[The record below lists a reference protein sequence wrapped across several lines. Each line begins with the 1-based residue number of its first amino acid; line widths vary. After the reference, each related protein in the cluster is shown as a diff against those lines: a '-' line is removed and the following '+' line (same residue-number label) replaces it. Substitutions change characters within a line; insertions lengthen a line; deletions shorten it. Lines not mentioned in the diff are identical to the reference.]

1 MRERGPPLVT
11 QHERILRHL
20 KEVGSLTQAEAM
32 QDYGIA
38 RLSARISEL
47 KSAGYPIRREMVAE
61 RNRYQEPVSY
71 ARYFLERNQEA

>member
-1 MRERGPPLVT
+1 MT

-20 KEVGSLTQAEAM
+20 EDVGSLTQAEAM
-32 QDYGIA
+32 QEYGIS

-47 KSAGYPIRREMVAE
+47 KSAGYPIRREMVSG

>member
-1 MRERGPPLVT
+1 MT
-11 QHERILRHL
+11 QHERILRHF
-20 KEVGSLTQAEAM
+20 EDVGSLTQAEAL

-47 KSAGYPIRREMVAE
+47 RSAGYPIRREMVSG

-71 ARYFLERNQEA
+71 ARYWMYDEEGVHNG

>member
-1 MRERGPPLVT
+1 MT

-20 KEVGSLTQAEAM
+20 EDVGSLTQSEAL
-32 QDYGIA
+32 QEYGIS

-47 KSAGYPIRREMVAE
+47 KSAGYPIRREMVSG

-71 ARYFLERNQEA
+71 ARYFLESGNGV

>member
-1 MRERGPPLVT
+1 MT

-20 KEVGSLTQAEAM
+20 EDMGSLTQAEAL

-47 KSAGYPIRREMVAE
+47 KSAGYPIRREMVSGH
-61 RNRYQEPVSY
+61 NRYQEPVSY
-71 ARYFLERNQEA
+71 ARYWMHNVEGVQDG

>member
-47 KSAGYPIRREMVAE
+47 KSAGYSIRREMVAG

-71 ARYFLERNQEA
+71 ARYFLEKR

>member
-1 MRERGPPLVT
+1 MT

-32 QDYGIA
+32 QEYGIS

-47 KSAGYPIRREMVAE
+47 KSAGYPIRREMVAG

>member
-1 MRERGPPLVT
+1 MT

-20 KEVGSLTQAEAM
+20 EDIGGLTQADAM
-32 QDYGIA
+32 QEYGIA

-47 KSAGYPIRREMVAE
+47 KSAGYPIRREMVAG

>member
-1 MRERGPPLVT
+1 MT

-20 KEVGSLTQAEAM
+20 EDMGSLTQAEAL

-47 KSAGYPIRREMVAE
+47 KSAGYPIRREMVAGH
-61 RNRYQEPVSY
+61 NRYQEPVSY
-71 ARYFLERNQEA
+71 ARYWMDNVEGIQDG